1 MGKACDLT
9 GGMFTPN
16 VLYGVLQHLFLN
28 HLFSTLLITLFTF
41 ALIKCY
47 VRIIFNFFFSFFF
60 FIKPLLEVFLLF
72 VCICN

>member
-47 VRIIFNFFFSFFF
+47 VRIIFNFFFFFF
-60 FIKPLLEVFLLF
+60 FHKITFGSVSF
-72 VCICN
+72 VRFYM

>member
-47 VRIIFNFFFSFFF
+47 VRIIFNFFFFFF
-60 FIKPLLEVFLLF
+60 LHKITFGSVSF
-72 VCICN
+72 VRLYM

>member
-60 FIKPLLEVFLLF
+60 HKITFGSVSF
-72 VCICN
+72 VRLYM

>member
-1 MGKACDLT
+1 MGKACGLT

-16 VLYGVLQHLFLN
+16 VLHGVLQHLFLI

-47 VRIIFNFFFSFFF
+47 VRIIFTILFLFFHKTTFGSVSFVR
-60 FIKPLLEVFLLF
+60 LYM
-72 VCICN
+72 

>member
-47 VRIIFNFFFSFFF
+47 VRIIFNFFFFFF
-60 FIKPLLEVFLLF
+60 FNKINFGSVYF
-72 VCICN
+72 VRLYI